1 MTKRLTIAMDGPAGA
16 GKSTVA
22 GQIAEKLGYL
32 YLNSGAMYRAI
43 TLLAIRTN
51 VPTTNVCEL
60 VELVQDCHI
69 DFADNGHVTLLNG
82 EDVSDLIRTREIDEA
97 VMDIAKIAEVRQETV
112 KQQRRI
118 GQNGGIV
125 AEGRD
130 VTTVV
135 FPDSDIKIYLDASIQ
150 ERAKRRFLELQGK
163 AARPTIEQI
172 EQDIRTR
179 DEKDASREHS
189 PLRTA
194 DDAIV
199 VDTTNRTIDQ
209 VISFIV
215 EQIEAHS

>member
-1 MTKRLTIAMDGPAGA
+1 MTRRLTIAMDGPAGA

-32 YLNSGAMYRAI
+32 YLNSGSMYRAI
-43 TLLAIRTN
+43 TLLAIRANVPPTN
-51 VPTTNVCEL
+51 VREL
-60 VELVQDCHI
+60 VELVKDCRI
-69 DFADNGHVTLLNG
+69 DFADNGHITLLNG
-82 EDVSDLIRTREIDEA
+82 EDVSDLIRTPEIDKA

-112 KQQRRI
+112 KQQHRI
-118 GQNGGIV
+118 GQNGGII

-135 FPDSDIKIYLDASIQ
+135 FPNSDVKFYLDASVQ
-150 ERAKRRFLELQGK
+150 ERAKRRFLELQAKGTDL
-163 AARPTIEQI
+163 TIEQI

-179 DEKDASREHS
+179 DRKDASREHS

-199 VDTTNRTIDQ
+199 VDTTDRTIDQ